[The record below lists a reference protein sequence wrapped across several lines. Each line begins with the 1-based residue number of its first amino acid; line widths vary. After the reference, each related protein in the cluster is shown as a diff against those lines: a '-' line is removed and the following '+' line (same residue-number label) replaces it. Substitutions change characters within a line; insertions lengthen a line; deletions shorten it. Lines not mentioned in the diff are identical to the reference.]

1 MEEMESLL
9 PLGLWWCQP
18 CPTLCDPMDI
28 QAHTCID
35 KYYHRLDLWIAL
47 LETLFLFPKAHE
59 SLFRPLPYPY

>member
-9 PLGLWWCQP
+9 TLGLWWCSVVSNFF
-18 CPTLCDPMDI
+18 DPMDL

-35 KYYHRLDLWIAL
+35 KYYRRLDLLIAL

-59 SLFRPLPYPY
+59 SLFFPLAYPY